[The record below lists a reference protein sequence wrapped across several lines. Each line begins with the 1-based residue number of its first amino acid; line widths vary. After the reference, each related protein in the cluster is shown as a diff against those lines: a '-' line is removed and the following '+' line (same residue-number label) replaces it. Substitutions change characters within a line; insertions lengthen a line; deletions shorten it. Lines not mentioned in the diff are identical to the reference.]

1 MALAPPQLPF
11 ALRVL
16 NAGGGWLRAA
26 GLPLVSLD
34 EENLLAA
41 AREATGLDDFGDA
54 SFLDGFRRL
63 LHSYEHEAELTFFG
77 RVTARQQTLEL
88 LVGRLQIVATWR
100 KHPEI
105 LEQKIEK
112 PIFILGLP
120 RTGTSILH
128 ELLAQ
133 DPANRVPMTWEVRR
147 PYPPPRTASYHRDP
161 RIAEAQKHFAAIYRA
176 LPAFKSMHP
185 MGAELPQECV
195 AITAYEFASMI
206 PETTHRVPGYQAW
219 LAGAD
224 LRPAYRFHEA
234 FLQYLGWQC
243 PGERWVLKSPQHL
256 WALDAL
262 LDVYPD
268 ARIIQCHR
276 DPVRVE
282 ASLISLVTTLRA
294 LGSDRFDPLEIG
306 AEWSKFLR
314 EGLQRTIDA
323 RERARLP
330 DDRVVDVLF
339 HEFMRDEVAMVR
351 RIYDQLGLA
360 LSDEAE
366 RRMCRFLSENAADKH
381 GAHRYSLRD
390 GGLDPDAERRHLA
403 FYQSR
408 YRIPSEL
415 AL

>member
-26 GLPLVSLD
+26 GLPLVPLD
-34 EENLLAA
+34 EESLLGA
-41 AREATGLDDFGDA
+41 ARQATGLEDFGDA
-54 SFLDGFRRL
+54 SFLEGFRRL
-63 LHSYEHEAELTFFG
+63 LDGYEREAALTFFG
-77 RVTARQQTLEL
+77 RVSARQQVGEL
-88 LVGRLQIVATWR
+88 LEGRLRMVDAWR
-100 KHPEI
+100 RNPEI
-105 LEQKIEK
+105 LEGRIER

-147 PYPPPRTASYHRDP
+147 PFPAPRTVSYHDDP
-161 RIAEAQKHFAAIYRA
+161 RIAEAEKHFGNIYRA
-176 LPAFKSMHP
+176 IPAFRSMHP
-185 MGAELPQECV
+185 MGAQLPQECV

-206 PETTHRVPGYQAW
+206 PETTHHVPSYQSW

-224 LRPAYRFHEA
+224 LRPAYRFHRG
-234 FLQYLGWQC
+234 FLQYLAWQC
-243 PGERWVLKSPQHL
+243 PGERWALKSPQHL

-276 DPVRVE
+276 DPLRVE
-282 ASLISLVTTLRA
+282 ASLVSLVTTLRG
-294 LGSDRFDPLEIG
+294 LGSDRVDPLEIG
-306 AEWSKFLR
+306 AEWSKYLA

-323 RERARLP
+323 RERAQLA

-339 HEFMRDEVAMVR
+339 RDFMRDEIAMVR
-351 RIYDQLGLA
+351 QIYARFDLE
-360 LSDEAE
+360 LSDQAE
-366 RRMCRFLSENAADKH
+366 RNMRHYLADNAADKH
-381 GAHRYSLRD
+381 GAHRYSLHD
-390 GGLDPDAERRHLA
+390 AGLDPDSERRRFA
-403 FYQSR
+403 FYQAR
-408 YRIPSEL
+408 YQVPSEPSH
-415 AL
+415 